1 MKKELFQMQ
10 KVTLEINNSIYDY
23 IMFFLENIPKNLV
36 NIKKE
41 LQIKTLNHQKP
52 SNNFDPRDFFGVA
65 NSSKK
70 QIDSYLQENQNEWD
84 SYIDKQ

>member
-1 MKKELFQMQ
+1 MQ

-41 LQIKTLNHQKP
+41 LQSKKDQ
-52 SNNFDPRDFFGVA
+52 NNELPNSFNPRDFFGVT
-65 NSSKK
+65 NSSKIE
-70 QIDSYLQENQNEWD
+70 IDNYLQQNQNEWD
-84 SYIDKQ
+84 NYLDKQ

>member
-1 MKKELFQMQ
+1 MQ

-41 LQIKTLNHQKP
+41 LRVKTVKHTEL
-52 SNNFDPRDFFGVA
+52 SNSFNPRDFFAVT
-65 NSSKK
+65 NSSKIE
-70 QIDSYLQENQNEWD
+70 IDSYLQQNQNEWD
-84 SYIDKQ
+84 DYIDKR

>member
-1 MKKELFQMQ
+1 MQ

-41 LQIKTLNHQKP
+41 LQVSTVKHREF
-52 SNNFDPRDFFGVA
+52 SNSFNPRDFFAVA
-65 NSSKK
+65 NSSKIE
-70 QIDSYLQENQNEWD
+70 IDNYLQQSQNEWD
-84 SYIDKQ
+84 DYIDKR

>member
-1 MKKELFQMQ
+1 MQ

-41 LQIKTLNHQKP
+41 LVPHREI
-52 SNNFDPRDFFGVA
+52 SNSFNPRDFFGVA
-65 NSSKK
+65 NSSKVE
-70 QIDSYLQENQNEWD
+70 IDRYLEQNRKEW
-84 SYIDKQ
+84 IN